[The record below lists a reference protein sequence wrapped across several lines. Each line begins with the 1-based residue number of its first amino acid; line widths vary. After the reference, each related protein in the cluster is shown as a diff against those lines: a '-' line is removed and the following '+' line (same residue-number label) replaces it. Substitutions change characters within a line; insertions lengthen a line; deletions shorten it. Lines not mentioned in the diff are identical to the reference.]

1 MERLPISLRMDS
13 RTMEI
18 MDRLCEQN
26 DMERTTFMQFA
37 IMGMLD
43 YMSELGMMPDA
54 GADAGEC
61 GLADW

>member
-1 MERLPISLRMDS
+1 
-13 RTMEI
+13 MEI

-43 YMSELGMMPDA
+43 YMSELGMMR
-54 GADAGEC
+54 GKG
-61 GLADW
+61 GLLIGGGRRGWLGFWLR

>member
-1 MERLPISLRMDS
+1 
-13 RTMEI
+13 MEI

-43 YMSELGMMPDA
+43 YMEEP
-54 GADAGEC
+54 GALPEVTGDDEPRESC
-61 GLADW
+61 ES